1 MLTLNMIKKPMEK
14 KSFVFIAILFL
25 TVLFT
30 IPSYPF
36 DIEFPLVQSFSY
48 FPYVKNSILKN
59 GNYDLFIDIGYS
71 NIYMFNY
78 KKDVVNDFE
87 FVNTAIGYRKSI
99 SPGINIEFYSRIAI
113 LYGGIMDKLIV
124 NFHKLIGNGEDGRG
138 EFPLNTV
145 NYKYKDVFSYNST
158 MVFAGPLIAGI
169 LTKIYDGDKFDINF
183 RVSLGIPLQNKAGIS
198 TGKPFVSTGLI
209 FLHRSKN
216 FLTDISLYA
225 SFFKRPDWLT
235 SQDVRSR
242 MYYINLHMG
251 WKKIFGG
258 FIFRSTPF
266 IGGDL
271 SNPAYQIYL
280 GYKISNHLSISMHE
294 EIPPMDT
301 ISDVTFKILF
311 EF

>member
-1 MLTLNMIKKPMEK
+1 MLNVIKKPMEK

-25 TVLFT
+25 LVLLF
-30 IPSYPF
+30 IPSYSS

-48 FPYVKNSILKN
+48 FPYVKNSMLKN
-59 GNYDLFIDIGYS
+59 GNHDFFIDMGYS
-71 NIYMFNY
+71 NIYMFNH
-78 KKDVVNDFE
+78 KKDIVNDFE
-87 FVNTAIGYRKSI
+87 FVNLTIGYRRSI
-99 SPGINIEFYSRIAI
+99 SSRINIELYFRAAV
-113 LYGGIMDKLIV
+113 LYGGIMDKLII
-124 NFHKLIGNGEDGRG
+124 NFHKFIGNGEDGRG
-138 EFPLNTV
+138 EFPVNTV
-145 NYKYKDVFSYNST
+145 NYKYKNIFSYNSP
-158 MVFAGPLIAGI
+158 MVIAGPLITGI
-169 LTKIYDGDKFDINF
+169 LTKVYDSDKFDINF
-183 RVSLGIPLQNKAGIS
+183 RVSLGIPLQKKVGIS
-198 TGKPFVSTGLI
+198 TGKPFISTGII
-209 FLHRSKN
+209 FLYRKKEFS
-216 FLTDISLYA
+216 TDISLYS

-235 SQDVRSR
+235 SHDVRSR

-266 IGGDL
+266 IDGDL

-301 ISDVTFKILF
+301 ISDVTFRIIF